1 MRNGMN
7 EPETWVIPVTLG
19 ADQASRFHFEE
30 PERVDP
36 FDPCNWLASVR
47 QRLVDA
53 FCVVTDTDVLGPYV
67 TWEEAQSV
75 LDEGCAGDV
84 FRMTYQ

>member
-1 MRNGMN
+1 MS
-7 EPETWVIPVTLG
+7 EPDTWVIPVSLG
-19 ADQASRFHFEE
+19 ADQAPRFHFAEAE
-30 PERVDP
+30 PAEP
-36 FDPCNWLASVR
+36 ATWLDRVR

-53 FCVVTDTDVLGPYV
+53 FCVVTDSEVFGPYV

-84 FRMTYQ
+84 FRMTYR